1 MDAATRTAALARLEA
16 VFARVAAAQAPGF
29 FRALEGLDLALHGR
43 AGFERSARVLQM
55 PVRPSFGDLIHVD
68 DDPGF
73 VTSTL
78 ERLMPASP
86 RSDRGQFDAR
96 LAFVAGPRGPALVR
110 GHTYHSSSKR
120 ELAAHLPLIA

>member
-1 MDAATRTAALARLEA
+1 VDAATRTAALARLEA